1 MPRKEIDYSKI
12 VIYKIACNDLNVKDI
27 YVGSTT
33 DFVKRK
39 SAHKLDSNKHKKLK
53 VYNMINSYGGWDNWC
68 MIKIEDYPCKSS
80 IDARAR
86 ERYQYELLNATLN
99 MVRPI
104 MTKEERL
111 LGKMISYHKNIDTYQ
126 AYHEANKEKINKR
139 HLSTYHENK
148 EEINKIKREQYDLNK
163 AEHAEYQTNYR
174 KENNDKVCER
184 ERKWYHKNK
193 EHIRARVRLSK
204 KAWYEANTDAIN
216 EKRRE
221 KNKLKKDLEKTHL
234 KESQKIQQ

>member
-33 DFVKRK
+33 DFIKRK
-39 SAHKLDSNKHKKLK
+39 SSHKKDSNKHKNLK

-104 MTKEERL
+104 MTKEERRSD
-111 LGKMISYHKNIDTYQ
+111 KRSEYKRNKETYQ
-126 AYHEANKEKINKR
+126 SY
-139 HLSTYHENK
+139 Y
-148 EEINKIKREQYDLNK
+148 EINKKELNKTKLEYYYKNKDEINAKKREQHEQNN
-163 AEHAEYQTNYR
+163 AYQVNYR
-174 KENNDKVCER
+174 KENNEKVCER
-184 ERKWYHKNK
+184 ERKWYHENK
-193 EHIRARVRLSK
+193 EHIRARVRISK
-204 KAWYEANTDAIN
+204 KAWYEANKDAIN

-221 KNKLKKDLEKTHL
+221 KNKLKKDLEKT
-234 KESQKIQQ
+234 QQ